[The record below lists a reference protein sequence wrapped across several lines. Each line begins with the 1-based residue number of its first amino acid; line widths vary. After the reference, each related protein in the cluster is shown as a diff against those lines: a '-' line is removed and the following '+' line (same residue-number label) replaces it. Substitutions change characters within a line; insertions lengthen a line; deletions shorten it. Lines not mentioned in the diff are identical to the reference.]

1 MYSLIPKVLIF
12 LSQIWGLNFIGDGP
26 TLDERD
32 TKFIISLLR
41 KIADDLERTLDDN
54 IDNDGWLRRLEPTL
68 APLYY
73 QTESDLTSSRNRIFV
88 DDFAKGNK

>member
-12 LSQIWGLNFIGDGP
+12 LSQLWGLNFIGDGP

-32 TKFIISLLR
+32 TRFIISILR
-41 KIADDLERTLDDN
+41 KVADDLERTPDEN
-54 IDNDGWLRRLEPTL
+54 IDNDGWLRRQEPTL

-73 QTESDLTSSRNRIFV
+73 QTESDFAPSDNRIFV
-88 DDFAKGNK
+88 DDFAKGDK